1 VNVRKVLSIAM
12 LLLLAFPLVAPALGQ
27 TAEQRLLLCC
37 RKGGM
42 HHCMSVPV
50 EGAPML
56 RAACPAMQ
64 HAPVT
69 AHAEGWMAGAR
80 QATAVAA
87 VVEPLKIGQVE
98 AGYRISF
105 LRSRNK
111 RGPPAASLVS

>member
-1 VNVRKVLSIAM
+1 VKVRKVLSIAM
-12 LLLLAFPLVAPALGQ
+12 LLLLAFPLVAPAL
-27 TAEQRLLLCC
+27 LCC

-42 HHCMSVPV
+42 HHCMSAPV